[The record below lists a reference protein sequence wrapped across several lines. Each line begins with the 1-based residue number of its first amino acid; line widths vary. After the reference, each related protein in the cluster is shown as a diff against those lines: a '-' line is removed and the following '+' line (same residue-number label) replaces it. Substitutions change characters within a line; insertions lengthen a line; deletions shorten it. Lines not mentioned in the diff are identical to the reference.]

1 MDAFVRAHTTQKQ
14 KSSDS
19 RAETRSR
26 ASPNALRARTK
37 ATLFL
42 IAFTRLLITTERV
55 QPSRHLAVGDVSM
68 YAVVAVRVLPKVR
81 LRRQVVTVAADAR
94 EAQEDPILGIL
105 PARLPG
111 ALQLRVV

>member
-1 MDAFVRAHTTQKQ
+1 
-14 KSSDS
+14 
-19 RAETRSR
+19 
-26 ASPNALRARTK
+26 
-37 ATLFL
+37 
-42 IAFTRLLITTERV
+42 
-55 QPSRHLAVGDVSM
+55 M
-68 YAVVAVRVLPKVR
+68 YAIVAVRVLPKVR